1 MKNKKL
7 KSSMSLEQAIQAVSA
22 GLAQGSYA
30 IGSSSGSTI
39 SAAYFED
46 RRAVR
51 SSAMLAVGPLG
62 LFVKGEKTHP
72 ITVVVSA
79 AGNGSVISVASPH
92 NAPFG
97 DIAKALKDGEREAA
111 KAAKAAQKAASPAK
125 ESFTARLNAAVAQEE
140 AKRAAAAVPADV
152 ALTPPATPAGWH
164 PDPTE
169 RHEMRYWDGTDWT
182 GHVSNAGVPA
192 VDSIG

>member
-1 MKNKKL
+1 
-7 KSSMSLEQAIQAVSA
+7 MSLEQAIQAVGA

-46 RRAVR
+46 RRATR

-72 ITVVVSA
+72 VTVVVSA
-79 AGNGSVISVASPH
+79 AGDGSVISVASPH
-92 NAPFG
+92 NAPFS
-97 DIAKALKDGEREAA
+97 DIAKALKGGEREAA
-111 KAAKAAQKAASPAK
+111 KAAKAAQKAASPVK

-140 AKRAAAAVPADV
+140 AKRAAAAVPAGV
-152 ALTPPATPAGWH
+152 ALTTTATPAGWH

-182 GHVSNAGVPA
+182 AHVSNAGVPA